1 MQADVKWFGMVSD
14 EVLIALHGI
23 VTDGLLTAFNKL
35 GLPIKGCVI
44 NIRVLCRDECQIKNF
59 SVSHYASFFEANA
72 WCCISRN
79 ILNLQ
84 RWKPAI
90 RGL

>member
-59 SVSHYASFFEANA
+59 SVIMLAFSKQMPGAVSAGIY
-72 WCCISRN
+72 
-79 ILNLQ
+79 
-84 RWKPAI
+84 
-90 RGL
+90 